1 VRGASPE
8 FEDPEARLAAQ
19 DTSPLGLELEH
30 ALTHERHRALRA
42 LLQRPLLSAT
52 GPFATDFLAVRR
64 HAQWLRDWLERNTG
78 WRLRLDSETA
88 RLHKTPAEL
97 ADATRGACDP
107 TGGQPF
113 SRGRYVLFCLALAA
127 LEGEERQTVLGN
139 VADKIVAM
147 AGSDP
152 SLEQAGFVFELESQE
167 QRRDLVQVMRLL
179 LDLRVLERVSGEEE
193 RFVDGRGDVLY
204 TVHRSALA
212 AVPSFLRPPSSILAG
227 SVEQRLRELTS
238 DFLPPGDEGRTRR
251 LRWSLTR
258 RLVDDPVLYY
268 DSLDERERAYL
279 NSQRS
284 LILSQIREATG
295 LVPEVRAEGIA
306 MADVSGDAT
315 DLGLPEEGT
324 DGHVTLLLAEFLA
337 AHLRRHPEGPVGLA
351 ALRRHTAEL
360 ANRHRA
366 LWRRDATLPGSEAVL
381 VEQTLERL
389 EALRLVRREEDVVW
403 PLAAIARYALEEP
416 REGRRPTRLPRAG
429 LKPRRARK

>member
-1 VRGASPE
+1 MRGAAPE
-8 FEDPEARLAAQ
+8 FDDPEARLATQ

-30 ALTHERHRALRA
+30 ARTHERHRAFRA
-42 LLQRPLLSAT
+42 LLQRPLLNAK
-52 GPFATDFLAVRR
+52 GPFAADFLAVRR

-107 TGGQPF
+107 VGGQPF

-147 AGSDP
+147 AANDP
-152 SLEQAGFVFELESQE
+152 SLAAAGFAFELENQE
-167 QRRDLVQVMRLL
+167 RRRDLVQVMRLL
-179 LDLRVLERVSGEEE
+179 LELQVLERVSGEEE

-204 TVHRSALA
+204 TVHRSALT
-212 AVPSFLRPPSSILAG
+212 AVPSFLRPPSSILA
-227 SVEQRLRELTS
+227 EPTDLRLRELTS
-238 DFLPPGDEGRTRR
+238 EFLPPGDEGRTRR

-258 RLVDDPVLYY
+258 RLLDDPVLYY

-284 LILSQIREATG
+284 LILSQLHEATG
-295 LVPEVRAEGIA
+295 LEPEVRAEGIA
-306 MADVSGDAT
+306 LVDATGDAT

-337 AHLRRHPEGPVGLA
+337 SHLRRHPQEPVGLA
-351 ALRRHTAEL
+351 SLHRHAAEL

-366 LWRRDATLPGSEAVL
+366 IWRRDATLPGAETAL

-389 EALRLVRREEDVVW
+389 EALRLVRRENGVVW
-403 PLAAIARYALEEP
+403 PMAPIARYALQETQ
-416 REGRRPTRLPRAG
+416 EGRRQARLPRAG
-429 LKPRRARK
+429 LKPRRPRR